1 MKLYK
6 VLYKKDIVRQIK
18 ICLSVLLY
26 VIIALEI
33 FFFPSLD
40 NIVGCLMAL
49 FCLKVF
55 NLLFTRRL
63 VIQFPFAFLM
73 FLSMFLY
80 RYLPLIATLIEGKPI
95 SYRLEMPIIT
105 FLVETFS
112 FLIGGLA
119 LYFATNVEENGLIQK
134 KLYKLGF
141 FQINSTM
148 LWWMGFLGL
157 IVRLYTLQSSDVE
170 YGDVS
175 GKFISGLNYFMIAPM
190 CLLFPAL
197 LKIKEYKNKRLVII
211 YIILIFIINIASN
224 SREQI
229 LSPIFVYIILFFLNI
244 VVAKKSITDF
254 ISPLKLTFIII
265 FLIFGLNFLSD
276 ISIAMLANRGIRSD
290 VSKNEL
296 FQNTIDTYL
305 DKNQMAKL
313 KLLADDQEKSNSH
326 GYSMGW
332 TESYLDNFMFN
343 RYANILIS
351 DQTLFYADKIGYANP
366 KMIDDFFDKILV
378 VFPDPILKFMNINI
392 EKGNFLYSRG
402 DYLYSL
408 NSNATIG
415 GFKVTSHVG
424 DGLATFGY
432 LYFPLQFVLW
442 FFVFTLL
449 NTFVMYTK
457 SGTVFSAYGLMNV
470 FVFIGMFRNAQG
482 CLGDLSF
489 ILRGYIQGVFTYLI
503 VLWFFKKITV
513 RY

>member
-6 VLYKKDIVRQIK
+6 VLYKKDIVRQVK

-26 VIIALEI
+26 VTAALEI

-40 NIVGCLMAL
+40 NIFGCLMA
-49 FCLKVF
+49 FVSLKIF
-55 NLLFTRRL
+55 NLLFTYRL
-63 VIQFPFAFLM
+63 VTQFPFAFLM

-80 RYLPLIATLIEGKPI
+80 RYLPLVATLIEGKPI
-95 SYRLEMPIIT
+95 SYKLELPATT
-105 FLVETFS
+105 FLLETFS
-112 FLIGGLA
+112 FLIAGLA
-119 LYFATNVEENGLIQK
+119 LYFATNVKQNSLIQK

-141 FQINSTM
+141 FEISPKI
-148 LWWMGFLGL
+148 LWWMGGLGIL
-157 IVRLYTLQSSDVE
+157 VRLYTLQSSNLE
-170 YGDVS
+170 YGDVVN
-175 GKFISGLNYFMIAPM
+175 KFISGLSYFIMAPI
-190 CLLFPAL
+190 CLLFPSL
-197 LKIKEYKNKRLVII
+197 LKIKEHTNKNLVVI
-211 YIILIFIINIASN
+211 YIVVVFIINIASN

-244 VVAKKSITDF
+244 VVTKKAITDI

-296 FQNTIDTYL
+296 FKNTIDTYL

-313 KLLADDQEKSNSH
+313 KMLANDQEKNTS

-351 DQTLFYADKIGYANP
+351 DQTLFYADKIGYGNS
-366 KMIDDFFDKILV
+366 KMIEDFFDKALV
-378 VFPDPILKFMNINI
+378 IFPEPLLKLVDINI
-392 EKGNFLYSRG
+392 DKENFLYSRG

-408 NSNATIG
+408 NTGDIKG

-432 LYFPLQFVLW
+432 LYFPLQFALW
-442 FFVFTLL
+442 FLVFMLL
-449 NTFVMYTK
+449 NTFVIYTK
-457 SGTVFSAYGLMNV
+457 YGTVFSSYGLMNV
-470 FVFIGMFRNAQG
+470 FIFVGMFRNAQG
-482 CLGDLSF
+482 CLGDLTF
-489 ILRGYIQGVFTYLI
+489 ILRGYFQGVFTYLI
-503 VLWFFKKITV
+503 ILWFLKKIHK
-513 RY
+513 